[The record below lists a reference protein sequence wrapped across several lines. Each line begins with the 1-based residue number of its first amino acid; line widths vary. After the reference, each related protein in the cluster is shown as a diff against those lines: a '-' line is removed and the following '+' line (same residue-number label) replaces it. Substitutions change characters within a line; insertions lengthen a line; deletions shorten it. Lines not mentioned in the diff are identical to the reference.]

1 MKRLALALIILSV
14 PVFAQQADPKIET
27 YKFLLNEANERV
39 VQANASISQLQQENA
54 KLKEQI
60 EKRKKED
67 DEAAKAAPKK

>member
-14 PVFAQQADPKIET
+14 PALAQQADPKIET

-67 DEAAKAAPKK
+67 DEAAKAVPKK